1 MEEKRTSIFENA
13 LIWFGAAVGLAEIL
27 SGTFLTPLGFEKGL
41 LSIIVGHVIGCF
53 LLFLAGYIGG
63 KKRMSAMQ
71 TVTISFG
78 GRGAFLFAFLNV
90 LQLVGWTAI
99 MIYDGALAANGVFGA
114 GHWLWAV
121 VIGGSADSLRNG
133 FCQGQRHHA
142 ETF

>member
-63 KKRMSAMQ
+63 KKRMSAGDFM
-71 TVTISFG
+71 
-78 GRGAFLFAFLNV
+78 RGHQLKPGDRFAV
-90 LQLVGWTAI
+90 PEGI
-99 MIYDGALAANGVFGA
+99 
-114 GHWLWAV
+114 
-121 VIGGSADSLRNG
+121 
-133 FCQGQRHHA
+133 
-142 ETF
+142 